1 MNNYFLLSAALFPAM
16 PLMMINF
23 GNRYTTL
30 SALIRKIHDE
40 LTEGDW
46 QEKKAASA
54 SNYLKQ
60 IDILRKRLILNRLT
74 STLAALAFITNLLAL
89 FISVNAAPLDFV
101 TTFSTSIILFASAM
115 VLFIVEIQL
124 ATKALDKHIEDL
136 EEIKLWQSKKK
147 K

>member
-30 SALIRKIHDE
+30 SALIRKIHDG
-40 LTEGDW
+40 LTDGNW

-60 IDILRKRLILNRLT
+60 IDILRRRLLLNRLT

-89 FISVNAAPLDFV
+89 FISVNAVPLDFV
-101 TTFSTSIILFASAM
+101 TTFSTSIVLFASAM
-115 VLFIVEIQL
+115 FLFIVEIQL

>member
-40 LTEGDW
+40 LTECNW
-46 QEKKAASA
+46 QEKEAASA

-60 IDILRKRLILNRLT
+60 IDILRKRLLLNRLT

-89 FISVNAAPLDFV
+89 FISVNAVPLDFV
-101 TTFSTSIILFASAM
+101 TTFSSSIILFASAM
-115 VLFIVEIQL
+115 VLFIVEIQI
-124 ATKALDKHIEDL
+124 ATKALDAHIEDL